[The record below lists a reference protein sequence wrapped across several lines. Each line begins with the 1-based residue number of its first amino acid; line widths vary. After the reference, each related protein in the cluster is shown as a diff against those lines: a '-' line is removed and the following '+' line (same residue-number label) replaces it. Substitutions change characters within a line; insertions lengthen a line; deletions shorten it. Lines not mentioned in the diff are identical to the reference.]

1 MTQCNSSSRPYIE
14 RGIGQVL
21 RRAIDVYGCIF
32 TEFSD
37 STESLSLKSTLKN
50 TAVCYTCCSVSR
62 ANTNSPYVGTD
73 SVSSAELSALDS
85 RSYSIM
91 VDNCDTMSS
100 AGRVSVAEH
109 CRKASE
115 IQSGAITNPN
125 PE

>member
-1 MTQCNSSSRPYIE
+1 M
-14 RGIGQVL
+14 
-21 RRAIDVYGCIF
+21 
-32 TEFSD
+32 
-37 STESLSLKSTLKN
+37 
-50 TAVCYTCCSVSR
+50 SR

-85 RSYSIM
+85 RSFSMM

-109 CRKASE
+109 CRKESE
-115 IQSGAITNPN
+115 FQSGAIAHPN